1 MCVMKTLRACVP
13 DLSNEE
19 VDADGS
25 DALTRCL
32 TAAKVKYGDIFYASI
47 RTVYNKMAG
56 ARDIV

>member
-1 MCVMKTLRACVP
+1 MKTLRACVP

-32 TAAKVKYGDIFYASI
+32 TAAKVKYGDIFYGSI
-47 RTVYNKMAG
+47 RTVHNKMAG
-56 ARDIV
+56 AREIA